1 MCLCNKRNIAIN
13 VWFITVMTI
22 GILVLTNAR
31 TKLPNGDTILL
42 WYDGNKGHIGIVLVV
57 CFASLPIIIWLCWR
71 LIKNDTDSIET
82 EVPEGGI
89 RYSASSVNHQTAF
102 HHENIHGPSVNINMT
117 LPSSQNS
124 ESCKQSDPPAPVGTA
139 LGDMQ

>member
-1 MCLCNKRNIAIN
+1 M
-13 VWFITVMTI
+13 MI
-22 GILVLTNAR
+22 GILVLNYAR

-42 WYDGNKGHIGIVLVV
+42 YYDGNKGNIGIVLVV

-71 LIKNDTDSIET
+71 LIKNDTDSIEL

-89 RYSASSVNHQTAF
+89 RCSASSVNHQTADQ

-117 LPSSQNS
+117 SNQVVRTQNHVNNQIPQLPLVLHSGICS
-124 ESCKQSDPPAPVGTA
+124 EN
-139 LGDMQ
+139 

>member
-1 MCLCNKRNIAIN
+1 MKMCLCNKRNIAIN

-42 WYDGNKGHIGIVLVV
+42 WYDGDKGHIGIVLVV

-89 RYSASSVNHQTAF
+89 RYSASSVNHQTADQ

-117 LPSSQNS
+117 
-124 ESCKQSDPPAPVGTA
+124 
-139 LGDMQ
+139 